1 MKLRILQTP
10 LSVVHYEPD
19 SPIPE
24 WALKGQF
31 FSITKTQDELSIFC
45 CSDCIPDTVQA
56 VHGWRAFMVVG
67 PIELELSGII
77 SLLAMPLAAKQIP
90 IFSISTYE
98 TDYMIL
104 RDHHLEEA
112 TDVLKRAGHEFVS

>member
-1 MKLRILQTP
+1 MKLRILDEA
-10 LSVVHYEPD
+10 LSVVHYNPD
-19 SPIPE
+19 YPIPV
-24 WALKGQF
+24 WATGGPF
-31 FSITKTQDELSIFC
+31 FSITRTQDELSIFC
-45 CSDCIPDTVQA
+45 CTRTIPEGIQA

-67 PIELELSGII
+67 PIDLELSGII

-104 RDHHLEEA
+104 RDHHLDEA
-112 TDVLKRAGHEFVS
+112 VDVLLRAGHSFES